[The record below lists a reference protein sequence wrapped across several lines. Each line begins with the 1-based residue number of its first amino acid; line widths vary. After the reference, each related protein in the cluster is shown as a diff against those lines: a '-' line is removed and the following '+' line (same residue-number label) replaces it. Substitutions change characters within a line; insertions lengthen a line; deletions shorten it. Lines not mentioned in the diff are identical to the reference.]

1 MTKQKCSAVVYT
13 RWLGHGQKKTQN
25 RPQLSYKDVQ
35 AIESSGRDTGNLRL
49 VLNRDFL

>member
-13 RWLGHGQKKTQN
+13 RWLGHGQN
-25 RPQLSYKDVQ
+25 RPQLSYKGVQ
-35 AIESSGRDTGNLRL
+35 AIESSQRDTGNLRL